1 MAGEGG
7 EVTRAAAVAP
17 GIGARSGA
25 AGSSW
30 TKGGKAQEDLGG
42 HGDVRQPGLQGMGS
56 AWPWPSWVSLGKLL
70 PFSSQGRRPH
80 SSSRQRSPTPHHPKS
95 EKASP

>member
-1 MAGEGG
+1 MAGERA

-30 TKGGKAQEDLGG
+30 AKGVKAREDLGG
-42 HGDVRQPGLQGMGS
+42 HGDV
-56 AWPWPSWVSLGKLL
+56 
-70 PFSSQGRRPH
+70 H
-80 SSSRQRSPTPHHPKS
+80 
-95 EKASP
+95 